1 MVPVVAL
8 EAVALEVLAAS
19 AAAHRVTAAIAI
31 CSVVPDSPLAQAIP
45 LLSVLPQVAARLQ
58 RVMQEG
64 KRKKQP
70 LTPALPPPGGR
81 EWIE

>member
-1 MVPVVAL
+1 MAILLQTEASAVVALVPVVVS

-19 AAAHRVTAAIAI
+19 VAVHKVTAAIAI
-31 CSVVPDSPLAQAIP
+31 CSVVPVSPQAQAIP

-64 KRKKQP
+64 KRKNSP
-70 LTPALPPPGGR
+70 
-81 EWIE
+81 